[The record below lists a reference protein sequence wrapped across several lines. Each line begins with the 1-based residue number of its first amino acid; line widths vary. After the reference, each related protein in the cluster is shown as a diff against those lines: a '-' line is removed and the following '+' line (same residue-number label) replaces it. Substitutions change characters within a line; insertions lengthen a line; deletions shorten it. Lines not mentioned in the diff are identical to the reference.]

1 MDSTYLI
8 IMAVCGV
15 GIALLLVSMKRLDRA
30 DDRRRQKSSNPQR
43 INPWVWIILGSLAV
57 IVLVGNVIKFW
68 PAG

>member
-15 GIALLLVSMKRLDRA
+15 GIALLLVSMKRLDQA